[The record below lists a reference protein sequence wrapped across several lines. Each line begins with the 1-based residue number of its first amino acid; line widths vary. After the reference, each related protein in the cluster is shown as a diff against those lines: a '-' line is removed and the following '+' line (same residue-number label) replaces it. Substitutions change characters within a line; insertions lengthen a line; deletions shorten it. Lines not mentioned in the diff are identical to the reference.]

1 VAEREVDREH
11 IEKMKALRMKKM
23 QEKIREKGGRSVV
36 EVEKQ
41 VKRKARRLRLEQRRR
56 EEEYGEELE
65 EMNRKVGERSLQVER
80 VELVS
85 EVGFW
90 I

>member
-56 EEEYGEELE
+56 EKDYGEELE

>member
-1 VAEREVDREH
+1 
-11 IEKMKALRMKKM
+11 M
-23 QEKIREKGGRSVV
+23 
-36 EVEKQ
+36 
-41 VKRKARRLRLEQRRR
+41 KRKARRLRLEQRRR
-56 EEEYGEELE
+56 EKDYGEELE

>member
-1 VAEREVDREH
+1 MAEREVDREH

-56 EEEYGEELE
+56 EKDYGEELE